1 MTDRN
6 VTISKTVNF
15 QGSVCAATL
24 HLKGLMY
31 HGSYHCTCW
40 IMDESDNIGFHDGTS
55 TGRTSTYDGKLG
67 TVSQPNLKVCR
78 NNEYAL

>member
-1 MTDRN
+1 
-6 VTISKTVNF
+6 
-15 QGSVCAATL
+15 
-24 HLKGLMY
+24 
-31 HGSYHCTCW
+31 
-40 IMDESDNIGFHDGTS
+40 MDESDNIGFHDGTS